1 MGGFIEEADKTATY
15 PLCTTD
21 LLVIVL
27 VNDLSY
33 AEMMEHLCE
42 LSVEVGQEVTE
53 AAHQFALPSA
63 LTRNSINRR
72 TLADTYCRLG

>member
-1 MGGFIEEADKTATY
+1 MGGSIEEADKTATY

-33 AEMMEHLCE
+33 AEMMEHLSE
-42 LSVEVGQEVTE
+42 LSVEPVAGLNIYFVYGAGRGT
-53 AAHQFALPSA
+53 AIAPAW
-63 LTRNSINRR
+63 
-72 TLADTYCRLG
+72 LGFK